1 MGVTWQKG
9 WGWGRLPYLVTVL
22 VLLALLCII
31 WSAPVFAQTW
41 ESYQDAQHK
50 TVWGTVDPYQP
61 YDSTY
66 NIAYMDGGGFIKNAY
81 YNIGYYDGNG
91 DLVATDNNIKATG
104 GKLSSECAL
113 NTDPNAAAG
122 SWHSSAYED
131 PATPPATYD
140 GSGVVNDDFE
150 VAAGAIPEFSTIL
163 SAIAV
168 VALCGGIYFWMRR
181 RMAHA
186 KA

>member
-1 MGVTWQKG
+1 MGVTWRRGQ
-9 WGWGRLPYLVTVL
+9 GWGRLPSSVTVL

-31 WSAPVFAQTW
+31 WSAPVLAQIEW
-41 ESYQDAQHK
+41 ESYQTVSRS
-50 TVWGTVDPYQP
+50 TVWGTVANPY
-61 YDSTY
+61 SATY
-66 NIAYMDGGGFIKNAY
+66 NIAYMGGSGFVKNAN

-91 DLVATDNNIKATG
+91 DLVATDNGVKAAG
-104 GKLSSECAL
+104 GNLNSECNL

-122 SWHSSAYED
+122 TWHSSAYED

-140 GSGVVNDDFE
+140 GSGVANDDFE
-150 VAAGAIPEFSTIL
+150 VLAEAIPEFPTIL

-168 VALCGGIYFWMRR
+168 IALCCGVYFWMRR